1 MKKITFSQ
9 LKKLVKEDG
18 RKVKVDGSR
27 AFTNALLEDAEE
39 GILSWESIARAALDY
54 MSENDVRDMA
64 ESDFEYEEDDG
75 SDDEDE
81 EEAMDK
87 NDIPLRVADKVL
99 AVNPGT
105 GKIDLFEVDD
115 IDGDEVQLSND
126 FNQSILDHS
135 APTVK
140 ASDCEWLSDDDADK
154 WLEDTGSKT
163 KANESGR
170 KLTKKQVLDKIDK
183 YLTNYENRFPSF
195 FGVRCSRADLEEIK
209 MRLERPDG
217 GYMPPVAEVKEVM
230 DMVEPDIMFEDAP
243 GGETMEVVI
252 PVTFDAT
259 FDVTASSKKEAYSKA
274 WDELND
280 AMNLAFDG
288 NGRFFSDLEEDEVRY
303 TTIDGDEY
311 FPGDDEEDI
320 GDVGGDEGGEEPM

>member
-9 LKKLVKEDG
+9 LKKLVKEDA
-18 RKVKVDGSR
+18 RKVKTGGNRS
-27 AFTNALLEDAEE
+27 FTNALLDDAEE
-39 GILSWESIARAALDY
+39 GVISWEAIARAALNY
-54 MSENDVRDMA
+54 MGEDEVKDLA
-64 ESDFEYEEDDG
+64 EREFEYSEDDG
-75 SDDEDE
+75 SDDE
-81 EEAMDK
+81 EEAVDK
-87 NDIPLRVADKVL
+87 NGVPLRVADKVL

-105 GKIDLFEVDD
+105 GKTDLFEVDD
-115 IDGDEVQLSND
+115 IDGDEVQLSNY
-126 FNQSILDHS
+126 FNQFTLDS
-135 APTVK
+135 AAPTIK
-140 ASDCEWLSDDDADK
+140 ASECEWLSDDDADK
-154 WLEDTGSKT
+154 WLEDNGQKT
-163 KANESGR
+163 TANESGR

-195 FGVRCSRADLEEIK
+195 FGVRCSRADLEEIQ

-217 GYMPPVAEVKEVM
+217 GYMPPVAEVKEVL

-243 GGETMEVVI
+243 GGEPMEVVI
-252 PVTFDAT
+252 PVTFNAT

-311 FPGDDEEDI
+311 FPGDDE
-320 GDVGGDEGGEEPM
+320 DVE

>member
-9 LKKLVKEDG
+9 LKKLVKEDA
-18 RKVKVDGSR
+18 RKVGVGGTRS
-27 AFTNALLEDAEE
+27 FTNALLDDAEE
-39 GILSWESIARAALDY
+39 GVISWEAIARAALNY
-54 MSENDVRDMA
+54 MGEDEVKDLA
-64 ESDFEYEEDDG
+64 EREFEYSEDDG
-75 SDDEDE
+75 SDDE
-81 EEAMDK
+81 EEAVDK
-87 NDIPLRVADKVL
+87 NGVPLRVADKVL
-99 AVNPGT
+99 AINPGT
-105 GKIDLFEVDD
+105 GKTDLFEVDD
-115 IDGDEVQLSND
+115 IDGEEVQLSND

-183 YLTNYENRFPSF
+183 YLTNYENRFPPF
-195 FGVRCSRADLEEIK
+195 FGVRCSRADLEMIK
-209 MRLERPDG
+209 MRLEHPG
-217 GYMPPVAEVKEVM
+217 GYMQPYGEVKKIL
-230 DMVEPDIMFEDAP
+230 DMVEPDIMSEDAP

-259 FDVTASSKKEAYSKA
+259 FDITASSKKEAYEKA
-274 WDELND
+274 WSSLND

-288 NGRFFSDLEEDEVRY
+288 DGKFYSNLEEDEYRFA
-303 TTIDGDEY
+303 TI
-311 FPGDDEEDI
+311 DDEEYSP
-320 GDVGGDEGGEEPM
+320 GDGEDDSSGTEDDYEVDA

>member
-9 LKKLVKEDG
+9 LKKLVKEDA
-18 RKVKVDGSR
+18 RKVKTGGNRS
-27 AFTNALLEDAEE
+27 FTNALLDDAEE
-39 GILSWESIARAALDY
+39 GVISWEAIARAALNY
-54 MSENDVRDMA
+54 MGEDEVKDLA
-64 ESDFEYEEDDG
+64 EREFEYSEDDG
-75 SDDEDE
+75 SDDE
-81 EEAMDK
+81 EEAVDK
-87 NDIPLRVADKVL
+87 NGVPLRVADKVL

-105 GKIDLFEVDD
+105 GKTDLFEVDD
-115 IDGDEVQLSND
+115 IDGDEVQLSNY
-126 FNQSILDHS
+126 FNQFTLDS
-135 APTVK
+135 AAPTVK
-140 ASDCEWLSDDDADK
+140 ASECEWLSDDNADK
-154 WLEDTGSKT
+154 WLEDSGPKT

-183 YLTNYENRFPSF
+183 YLTKYENRFPSF
-195 FGVRCSRADLEEIK
+195 FGVRCSRADLEEIR

-217 GYMPPVAEVKEVM
+217 GYMPPVAEVKEVL

-243 GGETMEVVI
+243 GGEPMEVVI
-252 PVTFDAT
+252 PVTFNAT

-274 WDELND
+274 WDALND

-311 FPGDDEEDI
+311 FPGDEDEED
-320 GDVGGDEGGEEPM
+320 EESDF